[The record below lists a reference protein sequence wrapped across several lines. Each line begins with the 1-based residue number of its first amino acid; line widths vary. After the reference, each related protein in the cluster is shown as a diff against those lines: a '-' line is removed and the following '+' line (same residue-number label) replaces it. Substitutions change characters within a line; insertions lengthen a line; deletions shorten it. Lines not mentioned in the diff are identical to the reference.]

1 MEKFVKILKDAKLV
15 FNNPWVLIV
24 SLWLLTRIY
33 HFQNFKLFF
42 ATDSSDYILAAQ
54 QLNIGDENNINLNRS
69 FLYVFVLKLFENNL
83 SLLVFSQVLLSLFTA
98 LLMLKVLF
106 SQLKRRSLAVTLTS
120 LYLIFPMT
128 AHFEG
133 QILTENLSTFLLMLF
148 FFFWSKWGK
157 HPSGKAFLLAA
168 LIAVALVLHRPN
180 YIVFVFIVVLIS
192 WLQCHKD
199 KNANL
204 RLIVIPVCISVLMG
218 LNFITTNSIQIGGDL
233 FRTGIA
239 MHLVDTFASDK
250 QNSEIS
256 REIDL
261 SENKIKSE
269 NPSNRYW
276 AVQDGF
282 KQYLKL
288 KKIEGDRGDIL
299 WEQTKNR
306 LQEYPLLYLQSVNS
320 SFFSVLVSDA
330 SAFQPGKT
338 FRSLPSKVSIL
349 IGLLIL
355 GPTIFFGV
363 WMYFFLL
370 LFLVAKRDKKQ
381 LGSDLPFVLAI
392 IGVSVVNA
400 MVSPVEQ
407 GRYIFP
413 FLPIALILLSR
424 FILVFANLQKKSN
437 VTNE

>member
-1 MEKFVKILKDAKLV
+1 MQKFVKISTEAKV
-15 FNNPWVLIV
+15 AFKNPWVLIV
-24 SLWLLTRIY
+24 LAWFLTRIY
-33 HFQNFKLFF
+33 HFQHFKLFL
-42 ATDSSDYILAAQ
+42 ATDSADYIVAAQ
-54 QLNIGDENNINLNRS
+54 QLNFGDENQKTLNRS
-69 FLYVFVLKLFENNL
+69 FLYVSILKLFGDNL
-83 SLLVFSQVLLSLFTA
+83 SLLVYFQILLSLFTA
-98 LLMLKVLF
+98 LLMLKLLL
-106 SQLKRRSLAVTLTS
+106 SQLHRQNLAVIFTF

-133 QILTENLSTFLLMLF
+133 QILTENISAFLLMLF
-148 FFFWSKWGK
+148 FFFWSKWEKDPTGK
-157 HPSGKAFLLAA
+157 GFSFATI
-168 LIAVALVLHRPN
+168 IAITLVLHRPN
-180 YIVFVFIVVLIS
+180 YIVFVFVVIFIS
-192 WLQCHKD
+192 WLQHRKD
-199 KNANL
+199 TQANV
-204 RLIVIPVCISVLMG
+204 RLIVIPVCVSVLLG
-218 LNFITTNSIQIGGDL
+218 LNFLTTNNIQVGGDL
-233 FRTGIA
+233 LRTGIA

-261 SENKIKSE
+261 SENKMKSE

-288 KKIEGDRGDIL
+288 KSIEDDRGDIL
-299 WEQTKNR
+299 WERTKNR
-306 LQEYPLLYLQSVNS
+306 LQEYPLIYIQSVNS

-338 FRSLPSKVSIL
+338 FRSLPNKVSIL
-349 IGLLIL
+349 IGVLIL

-370 LFLVAKRDKKQ
+370 LSLERKGVKKQ
-381 LGSDLPFVLAI
+381 RGSDLPFVMAI
-392 IGVSVVNA
+392 IGVSFVNA
-400 MVSPVEQ
+400 IVSPVEQ

-413 FLPIALILLSR
+413 FLPIAFILLSR
-424 FILVFANLQKKSN
+424 FLSVFVNLQMKSD